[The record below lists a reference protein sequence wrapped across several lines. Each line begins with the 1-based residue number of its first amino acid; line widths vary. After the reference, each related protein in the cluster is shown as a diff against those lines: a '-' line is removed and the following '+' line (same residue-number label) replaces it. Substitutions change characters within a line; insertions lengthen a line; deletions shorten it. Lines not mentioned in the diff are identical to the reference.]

1 LKAHTQLLLLLV
13 MVMVLVSVCQNP
25 TPDLID
31 AKLRHLK
38 LHRKDTFTWDELSHL
53 W

>member
-1 LKAHTQLLLLLV
+1 LLLLLQPFGP
-13 MVMVLVSVCQNP
+13 QNP

-31 AKLRHLK
+31 AKLRQLK
-38 LHRKDTFTWDELSHL
+38 LHRKDTFTWDELAHL